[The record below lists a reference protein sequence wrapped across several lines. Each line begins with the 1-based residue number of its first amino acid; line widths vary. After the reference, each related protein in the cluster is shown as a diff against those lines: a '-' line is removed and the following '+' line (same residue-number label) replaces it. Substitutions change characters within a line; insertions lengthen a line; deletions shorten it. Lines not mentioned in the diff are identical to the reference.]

1 MLASYKISMISFE
14 HIEYAWF
21 FFLVPVIVI
30 LFFLDV
36 GHKKK
41 VKKEIGDPRMIDL
54 LTKNFSP
61 KNYRL
66 RIIFFTIAVALSI
79 VAAINPRLPEK
90 GKGEIMAG
98 IDVMIAL
105 DVSNSMLCNDIKPTR
120 LDRAKQLA
128 TLLTE
133 KLENNRVGL
142 VVFAGQAILQMPLTP
157 DIGQAKM
164 YISNASVNNVPVQ
177 GTDIADA
184 LQQSDKAMDTKEKKY
199 KSIVLISDGE
209 DHEKNAESMAKKLN
223 DDGVIIYTVGIGTA
237 AGGPIPD
244 PVTNSFKTDENGQ
257 TVITKLNAAAL
268 ESIARAAN
276 GRYMQ
281 LENPEEDANLISGE
295 LNSMEKKEML
305 SNNGY
310 KTYFSFYP
318 FFLAPALILL
328 IISLFIPE
336 TKKSLV

>member
-1 MLASYKISMISFE
+1 MISFE

>member
-1 MLASYKISMISFE
+1 MISFE

-21 FFLVPVIVI
+21 FLLIPIVVI
-30 LFFLDV
+30 LFLLDIV
-36 GHKKK
+36 HKKK
-41 VKKEIGDPRMIDL
+41 VKKEIGDPRMIDV
-54 LTKNFSP
+54 LTKNFSS

-66 RIIFFTIAVALSI
+66 RFVFFTIAFALCI
-79 VAAINPRLPEK
+79 IAVINPRLPEK
-90 GKGEIMAG
+90 GKGEKISG
-98 IDVMIAL
+98 IDVIIAL
-105 DVSNSMLCNDIKPTR
+105 DVSNSMLSNDIKPTR

-128 TLLTE
+128 TLLTQ

-157 DIGQAKM
+157 DVGQAKM

-177 GTDIADA
+177 GTDISDA
-184 LQQSDKAMDTKEKKY
+184 LQVSDKAMDTKEKKY
-199 KSIVLISDGE
+199 KAIVLISDGE
-209 DHEKNAESMAKKLN
+209 DHEKNAESTAKKLS

-237 AGGPIPD
+237 AGAPIPD
-244 PVTNSFKTDENGQ
+244 PVTNTFKTDENGE
-257 TVITKLNAAAL
+257 TVITKLDAASL

-276 GRYMQ
+276 GQYIQ
-281 LENPEEDANLISGE
+281 LENPEENANLISGE

-318 FFLAPALILL
+318 FFLAPALVLL
-328 IISLFIPE
+328 IMSIFIPE
-336 TKKSLV
+336 TKKSIG

>member
-1 MLASYKISMISFE
+1 MISFE

-41 VKKEIGDPRMIDL
+41 VKKEIGDPGMIDL

-66 RIIFFTIAVALSI
+66 RIIFFTIALALCI
-79 VAAINPRLPEK
+79 VAAINPRFPEN

-244 PVTNSFKTDENGQ
+244 PVTNTFKTDENGQ

-281 LENPEEDANLISGE
+281 LENPEEDANLVAGE

-305 SNNGY
+305 SSNGY

-328 IISLFIPE
+328 IISLFMPE
-336 TKKSLV
+336 TKKSML

>member
-1 MLASYKISMISFE
+1 MISFE

-41 VKKEIGDPRMIDL
+41 VKKEIGDPVMIDL
-54 LTKNFSP
+54 LTKNFSAT
-61 KNYRL
+61 KYRL
-66 RIIFFTIAVALSI
+66 RIIFFTIALALCI

-90 GKGEIMAG
+90 GEGEIMAG

-237 AGGPIPD
+237 AGAPIPD
-244 PVTNSFKTDENGQ
+244 PVTNTFKTDENGQ
-257 TVITKLNAAAL
+257 TVITKLDAAAL

-281 LENPEEDANLISGE
+281 LENPEEDANLVAGE

-328 IISLFIPE
+328 IISLFMPE
-336 TKKSLV
+336 TKKSMI

>member
-1 MLASYKISMISFE
+1 MISFE

-30 LFFLDV
+30 LFFMDNE
-36 GHKKK
+36 HKKK
-41 VKKEIGDPRMIDL
+41 VKKEIGDPGMIDL

-66 RIIFFTIAVALSI
+66 RIIFFSIALALCI
-79 VAAINPRLPEK
+79 FAAINPRLPEN
-90 GKGEIMAG
+90 GQGEIMAG

-164 YISNASVNNVPVQ
+164 YISNASVNDVPVQ

-209 DHEKNAESMAKKLN
+209 DHENNAESMAKKLN

-244 PVTNSFKTDENGQ
+244 PVTNTFKTDENGQ

-336 TKKSLV
+336 TKKSMV

>member
-1 MLASYKISMISFE
+1 MISFE

-21 FFLVPVIVI
+21 FFLIPIVVI
-30 LFFLDV
+30 LFLLDIA
-36 GHKKK
+36 HKKK
-41 VKKEIGDPRMIDL
+41 VKKEIGDPKMIDL
-54 LTKNFSP
+54 LTKNFSA

-66 RIIFFTIAVALSI
+66 RFIFFTIALALCI
-79 VAAINPRLPEK
+79 IAAINPRLPEK
-90 GKGEIMAG
+90 GEGEKMAG

-128 TLLTE
+128 TLLTQ

-157 DIGQAKM
+157 DVGQAKM

-177 GTDIADA
+177 GTDFSDA
-184 LQQSDKAMDTKEKKY
+184 LQISNKAMDTKEKKY
-199 KSIVLISDGE
+199 KAIVLISDGE
-209 DHEKNAESMAKKLN
+209 DHEKNAENTAKKLS

-244 PVTNSFKTDENGQ
+244 PVTNTFKTDENGE
-257 TVITKLNAAAL
+257 TVITKLDAASL

-276 GRYMQ
+276 GQYIQ
-281 LENPEEDANLISGE
+281 LENPEENANLISGE

-318 FFLAPALILL
+318 FFLAPALVFL
-328 IISLFIPE
+328 IMSIFIPE

>member
-1 MLASYKISMISFE
+1 MISFE
-14 HIEYAWF
+14 HIDYAWF

-41 VKKEIGDPRMIDL
+41 VKKEIGDPGMIDL

-66 RIIFFTIAVALSI
+66 RIIFFTIALSLCI
-79 VAAINPRLPEK
+79 VAAINPRFPEN

-244 PVTNSFKTDENGQ
+244 PVTNTFKTDENGQ

-281 LENPEEDANLISGE
+281 LENPEEDANLVAGE

-305 SNNGY
+305 SSNGY

-328 IISLFIPE
+328 IISLFMPE
-336 TKKSLV
+336 TKKSML

>member
-1 MLASYKISMISFE
+1 MISFE

-336 TKKSLV
+336 TKKSVV

>member
-1 MLASYKISMISFE
+1 MISFE
-14 HIEYAWF
+14 HIDYAWF

-41 VKKEIGDPRMIDL
+41 VKKEIGDPGMIDL

-66 RIIFFTIAVALSI
+66 RIIFFTIALALCI
-79 VAAINPRLPEK
+79 VAAINPRFPEN

-244 PVTNSFKTDENGQ
+244 PVTNTFKTDENGQ

-281 LENPEEDANLISGE
+281 LENPEEDANLVAGE

-305 SNNGY
+305 SSNGY

-328 IISLFIPE
+328 IISLFMPE
-336 TKKSLV
+336 TKKSML